1 MRQPMD
7 LIPVAC
13 GTYERSIATIAA
25 ILLAITNE
33 ISARGESVL
42 DTRHNQLWGILGNKF
57 KHEDFLSEDERKK
70 ERADSFCV
78 TQERP
83 SALFLT
89 VHRNDKFTQNDLP
102 RVAPLG

>member
-13 GTYERSIATIAA
+13 GTYERNIATIAA
-25 ILLAITNE
+25 MMTAITNE
-33 ISARGESVL
+33 I
-42 DTRHNQLWGILGNKF
+42 N
-57 KHEDFLSEDERKK
+57 EDSLSEDERKK

-89 VHRNDKFTQNDLP
+89 VHRNDKFTKTTY
-102 RVAPLG
+102 RE

>member
-1 MRQPMD
+1 
-7 LIPVAC
+7 
-13 GTYERSIATIAA
+13 
-25 ILLAITNE
+25 
-33 ISARGESVL
+33 
-42 DTRHNQLWGILGNKF
+42 LWGILGNKF

-89 VHRNDKFTQNDLP
+89 VHRNDKFTKTTYRDKRARLMQATVICVLIVIMVNFPSVFFDL
-102 RVAPLG
+102 